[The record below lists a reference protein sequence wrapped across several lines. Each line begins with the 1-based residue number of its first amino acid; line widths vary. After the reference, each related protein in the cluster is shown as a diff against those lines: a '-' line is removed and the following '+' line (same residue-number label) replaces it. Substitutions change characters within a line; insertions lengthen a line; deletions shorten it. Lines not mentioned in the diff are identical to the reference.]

1 MAFGIADA
9 IGAGLKV
16 LDKFVP
22 DPAAKAKAEGEL
34 RDALLA
40 IDAKQSDTNTAEAA
54 NPNVFVSGWRPAI
67 GWIGAAGLAY
77 HFILHPILVGLGWTS
92 LPALDD
98 MLFELIFAMLG
109 FGGLRTFEKIK
120 GVASK

>member
-1 MAFGIADA
+1 MFGIADA
-9 IGAGLKV
+9 VGAGLKV
-16 LDKFVP
+16 LDKFVADP
-22 DPAAKAKAEGEL
+22 DAKIKAEAEL
-34 RDALLA
+34 RAALFAL
-40 IDAKQSDTNTAEAA
+40 DAKQTEVNAAEAA

-77 HFILHPILVGLGWTS
+77 HFVLNPILVGLGWTS

-109 FGGLRTFEKIK
+109 MGGLRTYEKIK

>member
-1 MAFGIADA
+1 MVFGIADA
-9 IGAGLKV
+9 IGAGMKV
-16 LDKFVP
+16 LDKFVADP
-22 DPAAKAKAEGEL
+22 DAKIKAEAEL
-34 RDALLA
+34 RDALFAL
-40 IDAKQSDTNTAEAA
+40 DAKQSDTNTAEAS

-77 HFILHPILVGLGWTS
+77 HFILNPILVGLGWTS

-109 FGGLRTFEKIK
+109 FGGLRTYEKLK
-120 GVASK
+120 GVAAR

>member
-1 MAFGIADA
+1 MFGIADA
-9 IGAGLKV
+9 IGAGMKV
-16 LDKFVP
+16 LDKFVADP
-22 DPAAKAKAEGEL
+22 DAKIKAEAEL
-34 RDALLA
+34 RNALFAL
-40 IDAKQSDTNTAEAA
+40 DAKQSDTNTAEAS

-77 HFILHPILVGLGWTS
+77 HFILNPILVGLGWTS

-109 FGGLRTFEKIK
+109 FGGLRTYEKLK
-120 GVASK
+120 GVAAR